1 MLLDL
6 GWWFI
11 CEKCN
16 KGLQLKMFLLLK
28 VMMHI
33 CIPACE
39 YILFLLTSILPGLS
53 QEAVECSWQPSF
65 QGQPE
70 DDVMGVRW
78 NDDLSIYR

>member
-28 VMMHI
+28 VVMHI
-33 CIPACE
+33 YVQFVNIFCFSFNE
-39 YILFLLTSILPGLS
+39 YFT
-53 QEAVECSWQPSF
+53 
-65 QGQPE
+65 
-70 DDVMGVRW
+70 
-78 NDDLSIYR
+78 

>member
-16 KGLQLKMFLLLK
+16 KGLQL
-28 VMMHI
+28 VDI
-33 CIPACE
+33 GYE
-39 YILFLLTSILPGLS
+39 SILFPFFKNLLPELS

-70 DDVMGVRW
+70 DDVMDLRW
-78 NDDLSIYR
+78 NDDLSIFR